1 MLVVGEVAWMLRV
14 LRLKDHSW
22 LVIKLY
28 TAIYSIAPKV
38 ILDRGVEVSNTG
50 RSLINLQILRQV
62 GLTLKVLL
70 RIESISSL
78 ESLLK
83 VLFLIH

>member
-14 LRLKDHSW
+14 LRLEDHSW

-28 TAIYSIAPKV
+28 TAIYSIASKV
-38 ILDRGVEVSNTG
+38 SLDRRVEVSNTG

-70 RIESISSL
+70 RI
-78 ESLLK
+78 
-83 VLFLIH
+83 